1 MGTDERYRLAVPTG
15 GADGPFQV
23 YDATGQRHIPLTAFG
38 RAIAAAGQPAAA
50 RSYAYVLFPF
60 FAFLDTDPVQRA
72 AGRRWDSPPGE
83 IRAALRAYLT
93 RHADGRQYF
102 LVALRR
108 FYTVQH
114 DLGGYRHEHPLSGPV
129 LSAPVTPASPRP
141 ADERRRDVGD
151 DIADP
156 HLHAR
161 LLLAGRRV
169 GWGLRERCIAR
180 IALEGG
186 AGPEVVLGLTLGD
199 WIDRGMG
206 RELVARAV
214 GRDRR
219 VRVLRVAPLTA
230 RLLHQYGETA
240 RKAADP
246 DGLGLAEH
254 RRLVAT
260 AESDPDALPLFL
272 TVRGTPL
279 RPATFRDRAWRPACA
294 AADLTLEPR
303 DARRWY
309 ASQAT
314 RLIRETVSGP
324 TVVAAALRDL
334 AAYLR
339 GVRGPGA
346 APDLLTAAV
355 AATAAHARIQDR
367 LHGQIGDDLG
377 RALVTALRD
386 AA

>member
-1 MGTDERYRLAVPTG
+1 MEAQERYRIEATTAP
-15 GADGPFQV
+15 DGH
-23 YDATGQRHIPLTAFG
+23 TLTAYDMAG
-38 RAIAAAGQPAAA
+38 RPHAALTTFARSMVDAGQPAAA
-50 RSYAYVLFPF
+50 RAYTYALLDFC
-60 FAFLDTDPVQRA
+60 AFLDTDLVQRA
-72 AGRRWDSPPGE
+72 AERRWDSPPGE
-83 IRAALRAYLT
+83 IRAAVRAYLS
-93 RHADGRQYF
+93 RHPGGRALF
-102 LVALRR
+102 LAALRR
-108 FYTVQH
+108 FYRVQH
-114 DLGGYRHEHPLSGPV
+114 ALEAYHQPDPLAGLVLAVPAATGPSG
-129 LSAPVTPASPRP
+129 P
-141 ADERRRDVGD
+141 ADERRRAVDD

-156 HLHAR
+156 QLHAR

-186 AGPEVVLGLTLGD
+186 AGLEVVLGLTLGD
-199 WIDRGMG
+199 WLDRGMG
-206 RELVARAV
+206 RELIARAV

-219 VRVLRVAPLTA
+219 VRVLRVAPLTV

-240 RKAADP
+240 RKLADP
-246 DGLGLAEH
+246 DGLGLGEH

-279 RPATFRDRAWRPACA
+279 RPATFRDRAWHPACA
-294 AADLTLEPR
+294 AAGLTIEPR

-309 ASQAT
+309 AVQAT
-314 RLIRETVSGP
+314 RLIRETASGS
-324 TVVAAALRDL
+324 TVATALRDL

-339 GVRGPGA
+339 GVGGA
-346 APDLLTAAV
+346 GERDAILAHAV

-377 RALVTALRD
+377 QALAAALRD

>member
-1 MGTDERYRLAVPTG
+1 VLAVP
-15 GADGPFQV
+15 AV
-23 YDATGQRHIPLTAFG
+23 TA
-38 RAIAAAGQPAAA
+38 
-50 RSYAYVLFPF
+50 
-60 FAFLDTDPVQRA
+60 
-72 AGRRWDSPPGE
+72 PGE
-83 IRAALRAYLT
+83 A
-93 RHADGRQYF
+93 
-102 LVALRR
+102 
-108 FYTVQH
+108 
-114 DLGGYRHEHPLSGPV
+114 
-129 LSAPVTPASPRP
+129 
-141 ADERRRDVGD
+141 ADERRRAVGG

-156 HLHAR
+156 RLHAR

-169 GWGLRERCIAR
+169 GWGLRERCVAR
-180 IALEGG
+180 IALEAG
-186 AGPEVVLGLTLGD
+186 AGSEVVLGLTLGD
-199 WIDRGMG
+199 WLDRGMG

-240 RKAADP
+240 RKLADT

-272 TVRGTPL
+272 TARGTPL
-279 RPATFRDRAWRPACA
+279 RPATFRDRAWHPACA
-294 AADLTLEPR
+294 AAGLALEPR

-309 ASQAT
+309 AAQAT
-314 RLIRETVSGP
+314 RLVRETVSGP
-324 TVVAAALRDL
+324 TAVAAGLRDL

-339 GVRGPGA
+339 GVREAGA
-346 APDLLTAAV
+346 APDLLTAAA

-367 LHGQIGDDLG
+367 LHSRLGDDLG
-377 RALVTALRD
+377 HALAAALRD